1 MQIRKTL
8 IALLAVAIAI
18 AFSPVQE
25 LQAASLLSP
34 GSQPAADNVTYTV
47 KAKKAAKKKGK
58 KAKKA
63 KKGKKAKSKSKGP
76 GRCGVGKYWKKGKC
90 EDASS
95 KK

>member
-34 GSQPAADNVTYTV
+34 GSQPAADGVTYTV

-58 KAKKA
+58 AKA

-90 EDASS
+90 EDAAA

>member
-34 GSQPAADNVTYTV
+34 GSQPAADNVTYAV
-47 KAKKAAKKKGK
+47 QAKKEAKKKGK
-58 KAKKA
+58 AKAK

>member
-34 GSQPAADNVTYTV
+34 GSQPAADNLTYTV
-47 KAKKAAKKKGK
+47 QAKKAA
-58 KAKKA
+58 
-63 KKGKKAKSKSKGP
+63 KSKGP